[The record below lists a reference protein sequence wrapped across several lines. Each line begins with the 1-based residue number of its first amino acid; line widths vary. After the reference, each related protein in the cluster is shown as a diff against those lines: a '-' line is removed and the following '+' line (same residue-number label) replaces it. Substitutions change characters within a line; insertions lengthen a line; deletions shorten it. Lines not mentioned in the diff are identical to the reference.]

1 MNNRPFMSIFEM
13 NLDALK
19 VAPMSILEIAN
30 ILNQA
35 DGGEIVIELRWAIL
49 IAEQLRIAPQ

>member
-1 MNNRPFMSIFEM
+1 MSIFEI

-35 DGGEIVIELRWAIL
+35 DRVKIVIKLRWAIL